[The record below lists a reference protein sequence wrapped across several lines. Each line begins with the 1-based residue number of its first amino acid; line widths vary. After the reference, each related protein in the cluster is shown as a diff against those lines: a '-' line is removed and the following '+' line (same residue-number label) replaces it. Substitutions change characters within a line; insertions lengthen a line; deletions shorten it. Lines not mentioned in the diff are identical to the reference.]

1 MHWLENWTVSE
12 RLSAGC
18 RPAVEAAVA
27 MLEASLAPAGAKER
41 AVALGILFD
50 WVAAYE
56 VARIPD
62 DPEERR
68 VWVAQKMAAYSQD
81 LADLPADLLM
91 QAVDVVRRTRRYSSL
106 PLPGDLRAA
115 VAEPLAVR
123 RAALNKARLA
133 LRLNRFEAP
142 PERPVSADDVA
153 RLRAD
158 AGAALSVREAGHEGA
173 GAPGPPGGV
182 AAAARPEANPI
193 GAETLVRLYRDMVA
207 RGGPAAEAARVRL
220 ERLERVG
227 GAVDVG

>member
-12 RLSAGC
+12 RLPAGC

-115 VAEPLAVR
+115 VAEPPGGS
-123 RAALNKARLA
+123 ARGA
-133 LRLNRFEAP
+133 EQGA
-142 PERPVSADDVA
+142 
-153 RLRAD
+153 
-158 AGAALSVREAGHEGA
+158 AGAAAEPVRGAA
-173 GAPGPPGGV
+173 GAAGLGGRRG
-182 AAAARPEANPI
+182 AAAR
-193 GAETLVRLYRDMVA
+193 
-207 RGGPAAEAARVRL
+207 
-220 ERLERVG
+220 
-227 GAVDVG
+227 